1 MLVRDVV
8 DLFISHRK
16 NVMGVAP
23 ETVKAYRYAL
33 RHFTDFIEKSRSK
46 LNYEEINRLDISC
59 FTEYIKTELD
69 AGHWSRSRYLMI
81 VRVLKVF
88 FGWIETDEECK
99 EDGLKSWKAK
109 MPKGGAD
116 PRREYIPSIDE
127 LRIWQKSFN
136 TKTPTGL
143 RDYMVFTIL
152 LETGMRRGELLSLK
166 EEHVLFGTQTIYIP
180 SGKTGARTIAMSP
193 QLADLMKMYLKR
205 KKRTHFAA
213 SPYLFPAKSNIT
225 QPTNGHYISQ
235 IFNRL
240 KKRTGLPN
248 ITPHTLRHAF
258 ATYFLVNG
266 GGTESLM
273 VNTGHKTYNS
283 LGHYLHLAKVHGQ
296 KQHEEMEK
304 VSLLKM
310 LKAG

>member
-1 MLVRDVV
+1 MLIRDVV
-8 DLFISHRK
+8 ELFIRHRK

-23 ETVKAYRYAL
+23 ETVKAYCYATK
-33 RHFTDFIEKSRSK
+33 HFTQYMEGERKK
-46 LNYEEINRLDISC
+46 VNYEEVNRLDIAA
-59 FTEYIKTELD
+59 FTDYMKTELD
-69 AGHWSRSRYLMI
+69 SKRWSRSRYLLV

-88 FGWIETDEECK
+88 FGWIDTDEDCK
-99 EDGLKSWKAK
+99 EDGLKSWRTR
-109 MPKGGAD
+109 MPKGGQV
-116 PRREYIPSIDE
+116 PRREYIPSVDE
-127 LRIWQKSFN
+127 LRQWQQSFN

-152 LETGMRRGELLSLK
+152 LETGMRRGELLGLK
-166 EEHVLFGTQTIYIP
+166 EESILFGTKSIYI
-180 SGKTGARTIAMSP
+180 SDGKTGARTVSMSS
-193 QLADLMKMYLKR
+193 QLADLLKMYLKR
-205 KKRTHFAA
+205 KKRTHFAN

-225 QPTNGHYISQ
+225 QPADGHYISQ

-240 KKRTGLPN
+240 KARKGLPN

-273 VNTGHKTYNS
+273 VNTGHKTYNA

-310 LKAG
+310 LKTG